1 MNDYEGD
8 GLRDIL
14 RDGIAAMREVS
25 NHLGKSSAN
34 DATLAHALRD
44 SQRALK
50 ELADIR
56 HAANA
61 AALAEARRQGREEA
75 LAEIRRAADQE
86 SSQGH
91 RALVAAVSAPMA
103 EAARSAVGKRLL
115 NAAFLGA
122 VALVIAACA
131 WGSYHLGI
139 GGVPGGQ

>member
-1 MNDYEGD
+1 MNDYDAD
-8 GLRDIL
+8 GMRDIM

-25 NHLGKSSAN
+25 VHLGRSSAN

-44 SQRALK
+44 TQRALK
-50 ELADIR
+50 ELSEIR

-61 AALAEARRQGREEA
+61 AALAEARRQGRAEA
-75 LAEIRRAADQE
+75 LAEMQRAADQE

-91 RALVAAVSAPMA
+91 RALVSAVSAPMA
-103 EAARSAVGKRLL
+103 DAARSAVGKRLL
-115 NAAFLGA
+115 NAAFLGF

-139 GGVPGGQ
+139 DGVPGGQ